1 MNIKKIKQLFHISK
15 TLLRGII
22 AWNIIALCYHCFFI
36 DMTLSSSIYNQA
48 FAIFIEW
55 LVSIP
60 YENRLVYYN
69 EKINKTTTN
78 KTLQNIKKYFIFTT
92 LFAVTYEGTYFL
104 RLEFLYMNDF
114 ITKKHISDGMFYM
127 TFTTICMGAGIGWF
141 LLAKRRK
148 KEEKDKQSLG
158 I

>member
-1 MNIKKIKQLFHISK
+1 
-15 TLLRGII
+15 
-22 AWNIIALCYHCFFI
+22 
-36 DMTLSSSIYNQA
+36 MTLSSSIYNQA

-60 YENRLVYYN
+60 YENRLAYYN
-69 EKINKTTTN
+69 KKINKTTKN
-78 KTLQNIKKYFIFTT
+78 KIRQNIKKYFIFTA

-114 ITKKHISDGMFYM
+114 ITKKQISEGMFYM
-127 TFTTICMGAGIGWF
+127 TLVTICMGAIIGWF

-148 KEEKDKQSLG
+148 KEEEDRQSLN